1 MASGVFFH
9 TFHSLS
15 VQKPTFRS
23 SDLLNLEG
31 GVRSMPK
38 LRFSEA
44 ACMQMLSYALGS
56 SEEPVA
62 GVSQEQ
68 SAVYAPLLGK
78 HVVN

>member
-9 TFHSLS
+9 IFHCLS
-15 VQKPTFRS
+15 VQKPTFGS

-31 GVRSMPK
+31 VVRPMPK
-38 LRFSEA
+38 LHFSEA
-44 ACMQMLSYALGS
+44 ACMQTLSDALGS

-62 GVSQEQ
+62 GVSQER